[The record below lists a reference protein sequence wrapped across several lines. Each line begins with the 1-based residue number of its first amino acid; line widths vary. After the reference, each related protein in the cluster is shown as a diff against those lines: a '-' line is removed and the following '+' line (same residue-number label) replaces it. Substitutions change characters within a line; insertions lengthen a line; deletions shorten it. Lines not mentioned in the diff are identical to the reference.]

1 MTVEK
6 LPPQSWNG
14 QRAHAHHTI
23 VNTTQLHTSH
33 NCEHH
38 TIVNT
43 TAPIY
48 RQTFSA
54 HAFFQATAQLFG
66 NKSNLKRKCCCKF
79 QVLMKQTKLD
89 SSKDYMW
96 LNNGNVT

>member
-14 QRAHAHHTI
+14 QRAR
-23 VNTTQLHTSH
+23 
-33 NCEHH
+33 EHH

-89 SSKDYMW
+89 SRKDYMW